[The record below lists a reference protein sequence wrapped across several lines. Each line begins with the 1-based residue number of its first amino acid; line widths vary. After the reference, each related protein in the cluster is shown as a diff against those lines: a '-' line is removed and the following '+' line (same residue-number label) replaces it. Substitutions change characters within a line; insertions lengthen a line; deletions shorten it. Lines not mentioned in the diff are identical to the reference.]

1 MRRNRA
7 RNLARTDP
15 LAYPAGF
22 DVRRGVAVAQFGRP
36 TRVVRMKKI
45 KRLFRSGNIGFSFFR
60 NPRGKR
66 SSIQYNNRAFFY
78 RRGMVD
84 TVIMERVLFLGERC
98 EYRLPARLNP
108 SLILD
113 LGSNIG
119 ASVVYFKKCWPAA
132 RIVAVEPAAAN
143 YALLCDNTGS
153 YNGIQCLG
161 CAVGGTSGRGS
172 PVDRNTP
179 NISPYRISQD
189 GSGEVDILSFEDLP
203 LGDQP
208 VDLIK
213 IDIEGQ
219 DTIFSGRFRK
229 KSCAGSNGS
238 WAKSTALTIGSCST
252 TSAITLY

>member
-1 MRRNRA
+1 
-7 RNLARTDP
+7 
-15 LAYPAGF
+15 
-22 DVRRGVAVAQFGRP
+22 
-36 TRVVRMKKI
+36 MKKI

-60 NPRGKR
+60 NPRGRR
-66 SSIQYNNRAFFY
+66 SSIRYNNRAFFY

-84 TVIMERVLFLGERC
+84 TVIMERILFLGKRC
-98 EYRLPARLNP
+98 EYRLPTRLNP
-108 SLILD
+108 SFILD

-143 YALLCDNTGS
+143 YALLCDNTRS
-153 YNGIQCLG
+153 YDGIQCLG
-161 CAVGGTSGRGS
+161 CAVGGTSGRGA

-189 GSGEVDILSFEDLP
+189 GSGEVDILSFADLP
-203 LGDQP
+203 LGEQP

-219 DTIFSGRFRK
+219 EYDFLRSIPEQKLRRIKWIVGEIHGVDDWKLFDHLSNYFILDTRKTLDNRTAKFHACNKEIYEDVTRGFSIK
-229 KSCAGSNGS
+229 
-238 WAKSTALTIGSCST
+238 L
-252 TSAITLY
+252 LQH